1 MEELLDE
8 ILERNGVKDPKS
20 IELEES
26 EKRE

>member
-20 IELEES
+20 IELEEN